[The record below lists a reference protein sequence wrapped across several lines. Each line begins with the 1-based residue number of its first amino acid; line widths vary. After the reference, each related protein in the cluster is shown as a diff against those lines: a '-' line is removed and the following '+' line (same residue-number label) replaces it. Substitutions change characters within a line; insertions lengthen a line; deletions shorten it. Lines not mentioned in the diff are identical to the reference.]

1 MGKKSFSK
9 AAFHLITGIPDLSH
23 QRWTRMATELF
34 VKLNSRE
41 PPSSHSLH
49 SRLLQESK
57 HNDLPTILEN
67 LAEVGR
73 RRSHYWV
80 TDACKA
86 LTHLN
91 ITMAANPQPWFSTVV
106 CIVTEQELIPW
117 GHWKQRARQIY
128 VPQHALFHATKQTTS
143 PWAAYTD
150 GSTPTHGQG
159 PSGVGVYLVHPDID
173 TIRISEP
180 FKASGN
186 NFAAELMAILIAI
199 RVVPRNHALNI
210 YTDSQSCI
218 YAITKDL
225 ETHSERQWI
234 RTAARCIVRSIH
246 KLMQTRTE
254 PTRFIWV
261 PSHSGSTDVHSKGN
275 AEADKLANQA
285 RENVK
290 EYLSEYH
297 ANEEQVI
304 ARITPT
310 RNSPGNERK
319 GEEEA
324 SDQHIPGDIRE
335 EAKRECERQHLR
347 KLLSEK
353 SGQLV
358 KSNPADA
365 LHLFRVLRRK
375 QNPAFLDFTLQCFTQ
390 TADTFTR
397 RSTVKTQDQPQVV
410 ARLTNQWCLLCEEKG
425 HKVEE
430 STRHIFTC
438 PSMLLTRQPEYKRI
452 KDRLDP
458 LQKLE
463 GELQWFL
470 PRQGSP
476 NLLQMWDRWICQHE
490 HPESEALPDQL
501 KKIQQHDT
509 FAGILGI
516 MPPGIHDVLLA
527 YQQKYSPTPMSE
539 AQVKTTR
546 KDIATLVED
555 TRSSLV
561 ELAFDIW
568 SKWQTKKRE
577 YLRLQQTITK
587 HQRKLDVAE
596 RKKQKM
602 VKKKTQRIKN
612 PVVTLKIFTKR
623 EARPRV
629 KKPIQPSKNIRA
641 PRKRPDGRD
650 HARRPPRPR
659 RTRGNSMPPPRI

>member
-1 MGKKSFSK
+1 
-9 AAFHLITGIPDLSH
+9 
-23 QRWTRMATELF
+23 
-34 VKLNSRE
+34 
-41 PPSSHSLH
+41 
-49 SRLLQESK
+49 
-57 HNDLPTILEN
+57 
-67 LAEVGR
+67 
-73 RRSHYWV
+73 
-80 TDACKA
+80 
-86 LTHLN
+86 
-91 ITMAANPQPWFSTVV
+91 
-106 CIVTEQELIPW
+106 
-117 GHWKQRARQIY
+117 
-128 VPQHALFHATKQTTS
+128 
-143 PWAAYTD
+143 
-150 GSTPTHGQG
+150 
-159 PSGVGVYLVHPDID
+159 
-173 TIRISEP
+173 
-180 FKASGN
+180 
-186 NFAAELMAILIAI
+186 
-199 RVVPRNHALNI
+199 
-210 YTDSQSCI
+210 
-218 YAITKDL
+218 
-225 ETHSERQWI
+225 
-234 RTAARCIVRSIH
+234 
-246 KLMQTRTE
+246 
-254 PTRFIWV
+254 
-261 PSHSGSTDVHSKGN
+261 
-275 AEADKLANQA
+275 
-285 RENVK
+285 
-290 EYLSEYH
+290 
-297 ANEEQVI
+297 
-304 ARITPT
+304 
-310 RNSPGNERK
+310 
-319 GEEEA
+319 
-324 SDQHIPGDIRE
+324 
-335 EAKRECERQHLR
+335 
-347 KLLSEK
+347 
-353 SGQLV
+353 
-358 KSNPADA
+358 
-365 LHLFRVLRRK
+365 
-375 QNPAFLDFTLQCFTQ
+375 
-390 TADTFTR
+390 
-397 RSTVKTQDQPQVV
+397 
-410 ARLTNQWCLLCEEKG
+410 
-425 HKVEE
+425 
-430 STRHIFTC
+430 
-438 PSMLLTRQPEYKRI
+438 MLLTRQPEYKRI

-490 HPESEALPDQL
+490 HPESEVLPDQL

-659 RTRGNSMPPPRI
+659 RTRGIIRKSMPPPRK